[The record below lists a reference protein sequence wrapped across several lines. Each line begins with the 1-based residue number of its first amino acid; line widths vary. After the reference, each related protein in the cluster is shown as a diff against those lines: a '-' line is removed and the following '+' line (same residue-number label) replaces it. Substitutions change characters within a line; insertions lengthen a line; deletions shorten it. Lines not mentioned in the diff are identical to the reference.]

1 MVEQDVWSDVA
12 HFMWSEPLPVRRVQL
27 SDYKESPETGVVFE
41 IDAPARNVF
50 SRVNISYTE
59 GQERR
64 SMLYK
69 GETVGQETDLTTFL
83 LCSERIPDSVD
94 WRLGPA
100 QISQSEYRAFMLNAD
115 SVLHCVCCV

>member
-1 MVEQDVWSDVA
+1 MFLDTDMCRFVC
-12 HFMWSEPLPVRRVQL
+12 SEPLPVRSVRI

-69 GETVGQETDLTTFL
+69 GEKVHQELCLHETAVITF
-83 LCSERIPDSVD
+83 S
-94 WRLGPA
+94 LG
-100 QISQSEYRAFMLNAD
+100 
-115 SVLHCVCCV
+115 

>member
-1 MVEQDVWSDVA
+1 MGSECFLST
-12 HFMWSEPLPVRRVQL
+12 EPLPIRNIRI

-41 IDAPARNVF
+41 IDAPARTVF

-69 GETVGQETDLTTFL
+69 GRKGFSHWQDNSLPDESRCGLSALVPGSDL
-83 LCSERIPDSVD
+83 
-94 WRLGPA
+94 PA
-100 QISQSEYRAFMLNAD
+100 A
-115 SVLHCVCCV
+115 